1 MESQNKLFEEFKAA
15 AAADEQT
22 TFLAQDKL
30 WGRIEQ
36 QLDKEEQKSIKMFSF
51 NGIKYMAA
59 AVLLIAGIALSWN
72 LLFPAKD
79 HENGLVVKERG
90 PVPGQVKLEKPVL
103 SLPENVEELPR
114 KQADL
119 TPRPKSSV
127 IFAQEETAVVP
138 EREESAIE
146 EMPNRLVLNNFNK
159 GPEDFNYRFENNAQ
173 LLVKDNMNLAA
184 TSLPQGA
191 EPATEFPAD
200 RLFNIQGV
208 VVDKAGIPLPNAKV
222 SIKGTERLVTSD
234 AQGKFALQV
243 PDTAE
248 FILVHSYGNE
258 MKSVRIGERV
268 NYKIEVSPDRNNVA
282 LLNDITTYGRQRTAG
297 LTNTQEQ
304 ANSYAQQLASKQRK
318 QALSSVK
325 IASKDPMIVVNGVPY
340 SGSISDI
347 NPRHIKEIKV
357 LAEAAA
363 RALYG
368 NRGSNGVILITLK
381 KGKQL
386 IPISTDKR

>member
-79 HENGLVVKERG
+79 NENSLLVKER
-90 PVPGQVKLEKPVL
+90 VPAPSQVKLEKPVL
-103 SLPENVEELPR
+103 SLPEHVEELAP
-114 KQADL
+114 KQPGSS
-119 TPRPKSSV
+119 PRPKPSV
-127 IFAQEETAVVP
+127 VVAQEEVAVMP
-138 EREESAIE
+138 EKEETVIE
-146 EMPNRLVLNNFNK
+146 ELPNRLVLHNFNK
-159 GPEDFNYRFENNAQ
+159 GPEDFNYRFEHNKEP
-173 LLVKDNMNLAA
+173 LSDHDLSIAA
-184 TSLPQGA
+184 TPQPA
-191 EPATEFPAD
+191 EPANEFPAD

-222 SIKGTERLVTSD
+222 SIKGTERLATSD

-258 MKSVRIGERV
+258 TKSVRIGERV

-304 ANSYAQQLASKQRK
+304 ANNYAQQLASKQRK

-347 NPRHIKEIKV
+347 NTRHIKEIKV
-357 LAEAAA
+357 LTEAAA

-386 IPISTDKR
+386 IPISTDKK